1 MSLVISVSN
10 IYVVNSANNTTNVRS
25 EGGRPIVTRMDEKE
39 MAWWGNSTPGS
50 MYGLPP
56 PFVPGADSWG
66 GPPMPPPNSSMGG
79 DGWSGPMF
87 GGPPPVMPTHQM
99 QLGSGYPGQGGPCW
113 NPGNMFEVPPPQ
125 HHQGGMQQ
133 MRGGR
138 GGGPP
143 RGGRGFTG
151 PCPNPG
157 AVTFN
162 HFESNRGG
170 RPSRGGRGGM
180 IGGRGGYVPGGNGG
194 DHTKVLILFCL

>member
-1 MSLVISVSN
+1 
-10 IYVVNSANNTTNVRS
+10 
-25 EGGRPIVTRMDEKE
+25 

-56 PFVPGADSWG
+56 PFIPGADSWG
-66 GPPMPPPNSSMGG
+66 VPPMPPPNPSMGVE
-79 DGWSGPMF
+79 GWNGPMF

-99 QLGSGYPGQGGPCW
+99 QMGQGYLGPSGPCW

-138 GGGPP
+138 GGGLP
-143 RGGRGFTG
+143 RGGRGFVRA
-151 PCPNPG
+151 CPNPG
-157 AVTFN
+157 APTFN

-170 RPSRGGRGGM
+170 RPGRGGRGGM
-180 IGGRGGYVPGGNGG
+180 AGGRGGYVPAGNGG
-194 DHTKVLILFCL
+194 DHTKVVSCKFIITKTLNFLLDVNCHVCECNTVSIFQVLSLNEITQI